1 MQEPVPDL
9 LKCRADLLLAQ
20 KIKEADPPT
29 VRSQR
34 GGRLQSVQVHA
45 NLKHDHNPFYLHARA
60 HTGRADPREAMP
72 CHAMPCCAMPCHAMR
87 CSGAMKLPA
96 ERRWPSGRGLATRLA
111 LTHLV
116 ILQPAEG
123 CSRRAWP
130 STAPALAPAA
140 MIAVRASHLMAKRA
154 LALHTVSQL
163 HGLPGRGRWRS
174 GSRSSTNRPCIDCR
188 YSPCLPCSLD
198 RAASAHAM
206 ESNM

>member
-1 MQEPVPDL
+1 MVGPVKMQEPVPDL
-9 LKCRADLLLAQ
+9 LKRRADLLLVQ
-20 KIKEADPPT
+20 KIKKADPPT

-34 GGRLQSVQVHA
+34 AGRLQSVQVHA

-130 STAPALAPAA
+130 STAPALGPAA
-140 MIAVRASHLMAKRA
+140 MIAVRASHLMAQRA
-154 LALHTVSQL
+154 SAGAAHSLTHSCTDYRVVVAGGQVVGKPALHRLQVFAVPAM
-163 HGLPGRGRWRS
+163 LP
-174 GSRSSTNRPCIDCR
+174 
-188 YSPCLPCSLD
+188 
-198 RAASAHAM
+198 
-206 ESNM
+206 